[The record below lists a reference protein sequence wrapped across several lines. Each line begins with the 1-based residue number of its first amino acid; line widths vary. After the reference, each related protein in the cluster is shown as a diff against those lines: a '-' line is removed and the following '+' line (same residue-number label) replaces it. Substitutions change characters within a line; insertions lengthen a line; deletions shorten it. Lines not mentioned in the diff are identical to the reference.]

1 MENLSS
7 DERQLRGMGKGRKKW
22 RVFLVFLP
30 HGKYSFHTSKYSTIA
45 FLRRRSVIM
54 HIPTLHLGR
63 LSLPC
68 DKISFLIFC

>member
-1 MENLSS
+1 MENFSP
-7 DERQLRGMGKGRKKW
+7 DEKQLRGMVKGGKSGEYSL
-22 RVFLVFLP
+22 FFP
-30 HGKYSFHTSKYSTIA
+30 HGKYFFHTSKYSTIA
-45 FLRRRSVIM
+45 FLGSRSVIM